1 MQALNGWTGMDAFAN
16 ASAFRQNRDTVAA
29 ICGMIGLAACLIVII
44 ADFSTAAIYERLGLF
59 ADTISAMAAGR
70 GAMIM
75 DTALLIL
82 VGGMLA
88 VAFGLW
94 RLRRSGWRWLAA
106 IVALVAVAG
115 IIAAIALFNEYGDG
129 DIRDSWT
136 FHYRLVYALG
146 ATFTV
151 IPLLTARDLKP
162 IDRRLWLGSYG
173 LAAAW
178 FLAGPLMFA
187 VPTGWDG
194 LFERIAAALMLIW
207 LAGAAIFLIRQPDA

>member
-1 MQALNGWTGMDAFAN
+1 MHATLTAP
-16 ASAFRQNRDTVAA
+16 SARRTRDRATLV
-29 ICGMIGLAACLIVII
+29 CGIAGLAGCMIVIM
-44 ADFSTAAIYERLGLF
+44 ADLTTAAIYERLGLF

-82 VGGMLA
+82 VAGIVA
-88 VAFGLW
+88 IAFGLW
-94 RLRRSGWRWLAA
+94 RQRRPGWRWRAA
-106 IVALVAVAG
+106 IIALLAVAG

-129 DIRDSWT
+129 DVDDSWA

-146 ATFTV
+146 IAFTAV
-151 IPLLTARDLKP
+151 PLLTAHDLKP
-162 IDRRLWLGSYG
+162 IDRRLWLGSYA

-178 FLAGPLMFA
+178 FVAGPLMFT

-194 LFERIAAALMLIW
+194 LFERVAAGIMLLW
-207 LAGAAIFLIRQPDA
+207 LVGASTFLIRQPGGR

>member
-1 MQALNGWTGMDAFAN
+1 MHATLTAPSARRNRDRA
-16 ASAFRQNRDTVAA
+16 ASASGIA
-29 ICGMIGLAACLIVII
+29 GLAGCAVVIM
-44 ADFSTAAIYERLGLF
+44 ADLTTAAIYERLGLF

-82 VGGMLA
+82 VAGIVA
-88 VAFGLW
+88 IAFGLW
-94 RLRRSGWRWLAA
+94 RQRRPGWRWPAA
-106 IVALVAVAG
+106 IVALLAVAG

-146 ATFTV
+146 ATFTLV
-151 IPLLTARDLKP
+151 PLLTARDLKP
-162 IDRRLWLGSYG
+162 VDQRLWLGSYA

-178 FLAGPLMFA
+178 FVAGPLMFT

-194 LFERIAAALMLIW
+194 LFERVAAGIMLLW
-207 LAGAAIFLIRQPDA
+207 LVGASIFLIRQPGGR